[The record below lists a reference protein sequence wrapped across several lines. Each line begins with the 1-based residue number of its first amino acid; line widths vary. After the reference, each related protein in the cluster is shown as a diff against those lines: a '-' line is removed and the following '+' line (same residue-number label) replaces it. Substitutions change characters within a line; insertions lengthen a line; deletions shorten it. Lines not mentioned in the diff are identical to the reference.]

1 MAETAFAKTFL
12 TTLSGRP
19 PVLSPDHV
27 EDARNFPARPPYILP
42 RMPTEMSKPRGR
54 GAAPPGQER
63 SVMVTLRSLR
73 NPPLDITLAAQAL
86 DTSLLDVKQATAA
99 RARIPADKL
108 KILHNKRPVPD
119 SKILRDVVGEGQTAV
134 VEFSVMVIGG
144 AAAVLPEEE
153 EEVVMDVDG
162 ADDDDAG
169 EGAAAARRRR
179 AEKGEAAVEQDKFW
193 EDLNGFLM
201 QRVKDEDTAAELT
214 TVFKNAWEAH
224 KAKP

>member
-1 MAETAFAKTFL
+1 
-12 TTLSGRP
+12 
-19 PVLSPDHV
+19 
-27 EDARNFPARPPYILP
+27 
-42 RMPTEMSKPRGR
+42 MPTEMSKPRGR
-54 GAAPPGQER
+54 GAAAPGQER
-63 SVMVTLRSLR
+63 SVTVTLRSLR

-86 DTSLLDVKQATAA
+86 DTSLLDVKQAAAA

-144 AAAVLPEEE
+144 AAAVLPEE
-153 EEVVMDVDG
+153 VMDVDG
-162 ADDDDAG
+162 DAEGG
-169 EGAAAARRRR
+169 EAAAVRRKR
-179 AEKGEAAVEQDKFW
+179 AEKGEVAVEQDRFW

-224 KAKP
+224 KVKP

>member
-19 PVLSPDHV
+19 AVLSPDHV
-27 EDARNFPARPPYILP
+27 EDARNFPSRPPYILP

-54 GAAPPGQER
+54 AAAAPGQER
-63 SVMVTLRSLR
+63 SVTVTLRSLR

-86 DTSLLDVKQATAA
+86 DTSLLDVKQAAAA

-119 SKILRDVVGEGQTAV
+119 SKILRDVVGEGQAAV

-144 AAAVLPEEE
+144 AAAILPEET
-153 EEVVMDVDG
+153 MDVDG
-162 ADDDDAG
+162 DARGG
-169 EGAAAARRRR
+169 EAAVRRRR

-224 KAKP
+224 KVKP

>member
-19 PVLSPDHV
+19 AVLSPDHV
-27 EDARNFPARPPYILP
+27 EDARNFPSRPPYILP

-54 GAAPPGQER
+54 AAAAPGQER
-63 SVMVTLRSLR
+63 SVTVTLRSLR

-86 DTSLLDVKQATAA
+86 DTSLLDVKQAAAA

-119 SKILRDVVGEGQTAV
+119 SKILRDVVGEGQAAV

-144 AAAVLPEEE
+144 AAAILPEET
-153 EEVVMDVDG
+153 MDVDG
-162 ADDDDAG
+162 DAG
-169 EGAAAARRRR
+169 EGAGAARRR
-179 AEKGEAAVEQDKFW
+179 AEKGEAAVEQDRFW

-224 KAKP
+224 KVKP

>member
-19 PVLSPDHV
+19 AVLSPDHV

-63 SVMVTLRSLR
+63 SVTVTLRSLR

-86 DTSLLDVKQATAA
+86 DTSLLDVKQAAAA

-108 KILHNKRPVPD
+108 KILHSKRPVPD

-153 EEVVMDVDG
+153 VVMDVDG
-162 ADDDDAG
+162 ADGDDGAG
-169 EGAAAARRRR
+169 EGAVAARRRR

-201 QRVKDEDTAAELT
+201 QRIKDEDTAAELT

-224 KAKP
+224 KVKP

>member
-19 PVLSPDHV
+19 AVLSPDHV
-27 EDARNFPARPPYILP
+27 EDARNFPSRPPYILP

-54 GAAPPGQER
+54 AAAAPGQER
-63 SVMVTLRSLR
+63 SVTVTLRSLR

-86 DTSLLDVKQATAA
+86 DTSLLDVKQAAAA

-119 SKILRDVVGEGQTAV
+119 SKILRDVVGEGQATV

-144 AAAVLPEEE
+144 AAAILPEET
-153 EEVVMDVDG
+153 MDVDG
-162 ADDDDAG
+162 DAG
-169 EGAAAARRRR
+169 EGAAAAKRRR
-179 AEKGEAAVEQDKFW
+179 AEKGEAAVEQDRFW

-224 KAKP
+224 KVKP

>member
-19 PVLSPDHV
+19 AVLSPDHV
-27 EDARNFPARPPYILP
+27 EDARNFPSRPPYILP

-54 GAAPPGQER
+54 AAAAPGQER
-63 SVMVTLRSLR
+63 SVTVTLRSLR

-86 DTSLLDVKQATAA
+86 DTSLLDVKQAAAA

-119 SKILRDVVGEGQTAV
+119 SKILRDVVGEGQAAV

-144 AAAVLPEEE
+144 AAAILPEET
-153 EEVVMDVDG
+153 MDVDG
-162 ADDDDAG
+162 DAG
-169 EGAAAARRRR
+169 EGAGAARRRR
-179 AEKGEAAVEQDKFW
+179 AEKGEAAVEQDRFW

-224 KAKP
+224 KVKP

>member
-19 PVLSPDHV
+19 AVLSPDHV
-27 EDARNFPARPPYILP
+27 EDARNFPSRPPYILP
-42 RMPTEMSKPRGR
+42 RMPTEMSKPRGG
-54 GAAPPGQER
+54 GALPPGQER
-63 SVMVTLRSLR
+63 SVTVTLRSLR

-86 DTSLLDVKQATAA
+86 DTSLLDVKQAAAA

-119 SKILRDVVGEGQTAV
+119 SKILRDVVGEGKTAV

-144 AAAVLPEEE
+144 GAAAVLPEES
-153 EEVVMDVDG
+153 VDVD
-162 ADDDDAG
+162 DDGDDAAAGG
-169 EGAAAARRRR
+169 EGAAVRRRRR
-179 AEKGEAAVEQDKFW
+179 AERGEAAVEQDRFW

-201 QRVKDEDTAAELT
+201 QRVKDKDTAAELT
-214 TVFKNAWEAH
+214 TVFKNAWEAR
-224 KAKP
+224 KVKP

>member
-19 PVLSPDHV
+19 AVLSPDHV
-27 EDARNFPARPPYILP
+27 EDARNFPSRPPYILP

-54 GAAPPGQER
+54 AAAAPGQER
-63 SVMVTLRSLR
+63 SVTVTLRSLR

-86 DTSLLDVKQATAA
+86 DTSLLDVKQAAAA

-144 AAAVLPEEE
+144 AAAILPEET
-153 EEVVMDVDG
+153 MDVDG
-162 ADDDDAG
+162 DAG
-169 EGAAAARRRR
+169 EGAGAASRRR
-179 AEKGEAAVEQDKFW
+179 AEKGEAAVEQDRFW

-224 KAKP
+224 KVKP

>member
-1 MAETAFAKTFL
+1 
-12 TTLSGRP
+12 
-19 PVLSPDHV
+19 
-27 EDARNFPARPPYILP
+27 
-42 RMPTEMSKPRGR
+42 MPTEMSKPRGR
-54 GAAPPGQER
+54 AAAAPGQER
-63 SVMVTLRSLR
+63 SVTVTLRSLR

-86 DTSLLDVKQATAA
+86 DTSLLDVKQAAAA

-119 SKILRDVVGEGQTAV
+119 SKILRDVVGEGQAAV

-144 AAAVLPEEE
+144 AAAILPEET
-153 EEVVMDVDG
+153 MDVDG
-162 ADDDDAG
+162 DAG
-169 EGAAAARRRR
+169 EGAGAARRRR
-179 AEKGEAAVEQDKFW
+179 AEKGEAAVEQDRFW

-224 KAKP
+224 KVKP